1 MVKVKALINEES
13 LSSNI
18 EVFKE
23 EIRLLKAEIIRL
35 KTTEYHKTPT
45 KIVVQEVMSPKQ
57 LGT

>member
-1 MVKVKALINEES
+1 MVKVKALVNEES

-23 EIRLLKAEIIRL
+23 EIRLLKAEIMRL
-35 KTTEYHKTPT
+35 KTTDHHKTPL
-45 KIVVQEVMSPKQ
+45 KVVVQEVKSPKQ